1 MQTVLTV
8 VWLWCAHRP
17 QPGSTGS
24 VPLATEY
31 VSALLFAGGGN
42 LTVRYTLHDGANQAV
57 RFFDVTAV
65 AGPSVVTLAHVTMA
79 DSYNYQENSGP
90 LTIFEGSDMRI
101 SDASIARNRG
111 AVSSCCHLCDLMVA

>member
-1 MQTVLTV
+1 M
-8 VWLWCAHRP
+8 
-17 QPGSTGS
+17 
-24 VPLATEY
+24 PLATEY
-31 VSALLFAGGGN
+31 VLGLGFAGGGN

-57 RFFDVTAV
+57 RFSDVTAA